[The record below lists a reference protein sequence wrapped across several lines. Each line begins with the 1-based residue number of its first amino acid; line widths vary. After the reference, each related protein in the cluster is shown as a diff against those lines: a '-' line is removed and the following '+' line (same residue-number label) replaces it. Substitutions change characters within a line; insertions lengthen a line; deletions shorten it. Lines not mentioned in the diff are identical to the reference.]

1 MVSVHVSASR
11 RAEDNCTGGSKFQVL
26 NEVDEEG
33 AKVGRENTSEMPLQP
48 PKSKHKGILKDNN
61 NTFKANTTNKNLKL
75 KAGCKADDVYSVK
88 SGTETTIGASKTCK
102 EHVRKGNIS
111 VGGELKDDAKQWI
124 IEFAMNKGKG
134 SVLEAEL

>member
-33 AKVGRENTSEMPLQP
+33 AEVGKENTSEMPLQP
-48 PKSKHKGILKDNN
+48 PKSTHKGILKDNN
-61 NTFKANTTNKNLKL
+61 NTFKGNTTNKNLKL

-88 SGTETTIGASKTCK
+88 SGTETTIGTSKTRK
-102 EHVRKGNIS
+102 EHVRKGTANTQSLDFLPQLMWIS
-111 VGGELKDDAKQWI
+111 MKEI
-124 IEFAMNKGKG
+124 M
-134 SVLEAEL
+134 